1 MEGNA
6 EKWLHMHKQKHGL
19 GTWGQFMAAIQQ
31 KIGVYEYRHAVDDI
45 LKVKPIG
52 IVQEYF
58 FDNCKYFIY

>member
-19 GTWGQFMAAIQQ
+19 GTWGQFMAAVQQ

-45 LKVKPIG
+45 L
-52 IVQEYF
+52 
-58 FDNCKYFIY
+58 